1 MHKWIHRSMFTASA
15 AAVTLLAAC
24 GGGTDNEEETEDTES
39 SAEETQEES
48 SSDTVTYEGPNGS
61 FDILED
67 PQNIVV
73 LAPSYVGYFLALD
86 EKPIGATTQALENP
100 YFDEEMTEGIEDLGD
115 GTSVEQV
122 LSLEPDLIV
131 TLSSDENLEQ
141 LQDVAP
147 TVTIDYGQLP
157 FKEQLQEFGTMTG
170 EEEAAEEW
178 ITEWDSSIE
187 ENRASVEESVGDR
200 TISLIQPFEKGVYVF
215 GNTFARGGEII
226 YDEFGLSAPEAVQ
239 EDAIDSGEGFVN
251 VSLEALDDYAGDII
265 FTSPWQESETGSADE
280 VYESNVWQNLPAVEE
295 DNVYELDTAASFFN
309 DPVSLESQLDFVVE
323 SLEAS
328 AEE

>member
-1 MHKWIHRSMFTASA
+1 MQKWIHRSMFTASA
-15 AAVTLLAAC
+15 AALTLLAAC
-24 GGGTDNEEETEDTES
+24 GGGTENSEETDSSEEES
-39 SAEETQEES
+39 TQEES
-48 SSDTVTYEGPNGS
+48 SGDTVTYEGPNGS
-61 FDILED
+61 FDIPAD

-170 EEEAAEEW
+170 EEEAAEAW
-178 ITEWDSSIE
+178 ITEWDESIE
-187 ENRASVEESVGDR
+187 ANRASVEESVGDR

-226 YDEFGLSAPEAVQ
+226 YDEFGLAAPDAVQ

-280 VYESNVWQNLPAVEE
+280 VYDSNVWQNLPAVQE

-323 SLEAS
+323 SLEDS
-328 AEE
+328 AE

>member
-1 MHKWIHRSMFTASA
+1 MQNWIHRSIFTASA
-15 AAVTLLAAC
+15 ASLTLLAAC
-24 GGGTDNEEETEDTES
+24 GGGTESSEETES
-39 SAEETQEES
+39 SGEENTQEES
-48 SSDTVTYEGPNGS
+48 SGDTVTYEGPNGS
-61 FDILED
+61 FDIPAD

-170 EEEAAEEW
+170 EEEAAEAW
-178 ITEWDSSIE
+178 ITEWDESIE
-187 ENRASVEESVGDR
+187 ANRASVEESVGDR

-226 YDEFGLSAPEAVQ
+226 YDEFGLAAPDAVQ

-280 VYESNVWQNLPAVEE
+280 VYDSNVWQNLPAVQE

-323 SLEAS
+323 SLEDS
-328 AEE
+328 AE